1 MAPFATKAT
10 KRTTYN
16 DFAVC
21 LNSSPVNVGR
31 SARTRNRNVDR
42 RCVRFRFQF
51 FNGPESAGAKST
63 SHDSTSKPKWRSRHS
78 IATRTKRSASIVR
91 QIRGSELDAFQ
102 SACAFRVVPSQSS
115 NAFSRGKKSLQ
126 LYLDFF
132 RSSLH
137 PRTVV
142 LTRHTRARLDVAHA
156 PLSLVLRDQAR
167 ARQVRRRD
175 SSLRP
180 PPRPLRPR
188 APSRASR
195 GKLIGISRTR
205 LGTQRGQLAGEDRGP
220 RGLQVHD
227 PRLERLG

>member
-1 MAPFATKAT
+1 MGQNRLVPN
-10 KRTTYN
+10 RRVTT
-16 DFAVC
+16 
-21 LNSSPVNVGR
+21 
-31 SARTRNRNVDR
+31 R
-42 RCVRFRFQF
+42 R
-51 FNGPESAGAKST
+51 
-63 SHDSTSKPKWRSRHS
+63 RSRNGAP
-78 IATRTKRSASIVR
+78 ATRSPRGRNEARASFGKL
-91 QIRGSELDAFQ
+91 RGSELDAFP
-102 SACAFRVVPSQSS
+102 SACAFRGVPSQSS
-115 NAFSRGKKSLQ
+115 NAFSRGKKSLR

-205 LGTQRGQLAGEDRGP
+205 LRMQRGQLAGEDRGP